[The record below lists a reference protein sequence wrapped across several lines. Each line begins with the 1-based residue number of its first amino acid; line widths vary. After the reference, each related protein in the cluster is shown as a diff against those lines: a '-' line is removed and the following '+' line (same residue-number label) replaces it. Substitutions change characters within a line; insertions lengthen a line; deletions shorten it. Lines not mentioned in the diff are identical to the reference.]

1 VRDEISRAQIAR
13 RYGPVAADL
22 ETLVRLVAT
31 DRLHPQIGSV
41 EPWENIA
48 AVIEALSARRI
59 RGNAVLTIAPSI
71 PVSEN
76 LTDQT
81 GTSSTKERMK

>member
-1 VRDEISRAQIAR
+1 MRDEISRAQIAR

-22 ETLVRLVAT
+22 ETLVRPVAT
-31 DRLHPQIGSV
+31 DRLHPEIGSV